1 MTLDPNR
8 DLSPADALLIVD
20 VQNDFCPGGALAV
33 PEGDGVVPALN
44 EWADAAVRAGARVYA
59 SRDWHPGD
67 HLSFAPEGGP
77 WPPHCVQDTAGAAFH
92 PDLRLPDSA
101 ILVSKGTR
109 FDQDQYSAFDET
121 GFAQELSRKGVR
133 RLVLGG
139 LAEDVCVR
147 ASALD
152 AIQYGFQTVLIRPAT
167 RAITDDGR
175 ESTERELAEAG
186 VAFT

>member
-1 MTLDPNR
+1 MTIDPTR
-8 DLSPADALLIVD
+8 DLNPTDALLIVD

-33 PEGDGVVPALN
+33 PEGDRVVPVLN

-92 PDLRLPDSA
+92 PDLRLPDAA

-133 RLVLGG
+133 RVVLGG

-152 AIQYGFQTVLIRPAT
+152 AIQHGFETVLIRAAT

-175 ESTERELAEAG
+175 AQTERELAEAG

>member
-1 MTLDPNR
+1 MTLDPSR
-8 DLSPADALLIVD
+8 DLSPTDALLIVD

-33 PEGDGVVPALN
+33 PEGDRVIPVLN
-44 EWADAAVRAGARVYA
+44 EWSDAARRAGALIYA
-59 SRDWHPGD
+59 SRDWHPRG
-67 HLSFAPEGGP
+67 HLSFAPEGGQ

-92 PDLRLPDSA
+92 PELRLPDTVA
-101 ILVSKGTR
+101 VVSKGTR

-121 GFAQELSRKGVR
+121 GFAQELARRGVR
-133 RLVLGG
+133 RVILGG
-139 LAEDVCVR
+139 LAEDVCVK

-152 AIQYGFQTVLIRPAT
+152 AVRHGFETVLIREAT